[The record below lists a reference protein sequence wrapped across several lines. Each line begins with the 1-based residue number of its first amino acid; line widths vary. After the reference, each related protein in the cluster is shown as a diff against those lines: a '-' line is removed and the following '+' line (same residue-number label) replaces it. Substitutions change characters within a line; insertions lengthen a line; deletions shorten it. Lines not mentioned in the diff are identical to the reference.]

1 MSSQT
6 PAQSPAPKYE
16 ILRTDLFPTDKDLE
30 ATLEQ
35 YATDG
40 LDVKIEVAKLINL
53 GYIAIAK

>member
-6 PAQSPAPKYE
+6 PAPAPKYE
-16 ILRTDLFPTDKDLE
+16 ILRTDLFPTIKDLE

-40 LDVKIEVAKLINL
+40 LDVKIEVAKLIDL
-53 GYIAIAK
+53 GYIAVAK